1 MQPSS
6 APFRVTNKVDG
17 YSGARILEAM
27 KSAPAYHDCIFDML
41 RGAARGCSSILDFGA
56 GDGMFARKFAEAGC
70 CIDCVEPDPDLRSQ
84 LGGIAQNAFASIGD
98 VPDAHYDF
106 AFTVNVVEHIAEPE
120 LVCSELLRVLRPGG
134 RLFVFVPAFPV
145 LWTSLDD
152 EVGHYRRYTRAS
164 LSRLLS
170 DSNFAVRRVEY
181 FDSIG
186 FLAGLSV
193 RILEKCGMFSYD
205 SATISFYDR
214 WIFPLSRKGDALFSG
229 VAGKNVLAIAEKDCA
244 LEASGMHSTD

>member
-1 MQPSS
+1 MRTPSV
-6 APFRVTNKVDG
+6 PFRGTNEPDE
-17 YSGARILEAM
+17 YPGARILEAM
-27 KSAPAYHDCIFDML
+27 KSAPAYHNCIFDML
-41 RGAARGCSSILDFGA
+41 RKAARGSNSILDFGA
-56 GDGMFARKFAEAGC
+56 GDGMFARKFADSGC
-70 CIDCVEPDPDLRSQ
+70 GIDCVEPDPNLRSR
-84 LGGIAQNAFASIGD
+84 LDGVAQNAFASIGD

-106 AFTVNVVEHIAEPE
+106 TFTVNVIEHIAEPE

-164 LSRLLS
+164 LSRLLTG
-170 DSNFAVRRVEY
+170 SNFTVRRVEY

-193 RILEKCGMFSYD
+193 RILEKCGMFSYN
-205 SATISFYDR
+205 SATISFYDK
-214 WIFPLSRKGDALFSG
+214 WIFPLSRRGDVLLNG
-229 VAGKNVLAIAEKDCA
+229 VLGKNILAIGEKTCA
-244 LEASGMHSTD
+244 